1 MLHLPS
7 KSLLSN
13 FLIFLQS
20 SSSNDSN
27 PLIQASQEPKNSTPI
42 NKISKTAYRY
52 EHTNAKDTLY
62 AIQRKHDYRRI
73 FSAME
78 NKTYPFNLF

>member
-27 PLIQASQEPKNSTPI
+27 PLIEASQEPKNSTPI
-42 NKISKTAYRY
+42 NKISKTMYRY
-52 EHTNAKDTLY
+52 EHTNARDMLY
-62 AIQRKHDYRRI
+62 VIQRKHDYRRI
-73 FSAME
+73 FSATE
-78 NKTYPFNLF
+78 NKTYTFNIF